1 MKKPCHVERVF
12 VIFKVHEA
20 NDQPIL
26 SEKERVYILRIC
38 AVRQRIIL
46 EKWSDFKKYCQNKFT
61 DLIYRNLN
69 VDRTALYLKTAKA
82 FVEGI
87 IKQPFV
93 VQKCMETR

>member
-12 VIFKVHEA
+12 VIFKVHEV